1 MTQKRKI
8 LFIIDSYSYMSVEPY
23 QKNLIPA
30 INSCDLIQPEYIE
43 KDSFLRTSQTFS
55 FDGVYCALKMRDSVK
70 FATTIRSKINS
81 ATHIVFQDFDPW
93 VFYDYTSA
101 HYGGYKKIVNSIENI
116 SFHIPNEFWSN
127 YIRNDLGCIVHTSHI
142 GPSFTR
148 FENVKPHS
156 ERLFK
161 HPVFY
166 GSSYGVREYAFATL
180 RAHGINVD
188 WRKEK
193 VPHAEFTNL
202 LNDVKIWLHYEG
214 VPQNV
219 TSDYS
224 MDNEVVRHENLT
236 QKYATWGDKLLQH
249 ADVLYSMQVDKVIK
263 PITIQLAPVEN
274 CDSSC
279 NFCSVSGRPLRA
291 RMKWSEIE
299 QVLRDFKTLGAKSLE
314 ITGGGNPLLYKDI
327 DTGKNINDI
336 IRFANSL
343 GYHIGIITNSEKLTK
358 LSRDVYDMISW
369 IRVSLIKLD
378 EGKEPEDYDF
388 AGFPYEKLGFSY
400 IIYDKGPSPVTGRQY
415 SGTSEYTI
423 QRIARLV
430 ELHGGGIKFVR
441 FAGNCLI
448 KGNNSLV
455 RKKLSDV
462 IDANDKYKKFFFE
475 ND

>member
-1 MTQKRKI
+1 MTQ
-8 LFIIDSYSYMSVEPY
+8 D
-23 QKNLIPA
+23 N
-30 INSCDLIQPEYIE
+30 
-43 KDSFLRTSQTFS
+43 TF
-55 FDGVYCALKMRDSVK
+55 
-70 FATTIRSKINS
+70 
-81 ATHIVFQDFDPW
+81 
-93 VFYDYTSA
+93 
-101 HYGGYKKIVNSIENI
+101 E
-116 SFHIPNEFWSN
+116 
-127 YIRNDLGCIVHTSHI
+127 
-142 GPSFTR
+142 
-148 FENVKPHS
+148 
-156 ERLFK
+156 
-161 HPVFY
+161 
-166 GSSYGVREYAFATL
+166 
-180 RAHGINVD
+180 
-188 WRKEK
+188 
-193 VPHAEFTNL
+193 
-202 LNDVKIWLHYEG
+202 
-214 VPQNV
+214 
-219 TSDYS
+219 
-224 MDNEVVRHENLT
+224 RHENLT

-462 IDANDKYKKFFFE
+462 IDANDKYKKFFLKTIEDTDSPYNDGCYVGMIRPYVAPSPDGIGYNVYACTSHVLNSRTYDVNYALCKIEDIIPAWAKMNE
-475 ND
+475 NFREKGYPYEIKGNCGTGWCSTCTYCYYRNNNRILHTVAQKMPDGEFP